1 MKSSAIAIGAAA
13 PDFDLPDAE
22 ERRWRL
28 RDARGTLVVLVFYR
42 GHW

>member
-1 MKSSAIAIGAAA
+1 MKGTAIGVGTTA
-13 PDFDLPDAE
+13 PDFDLPDGE

-28 RDARGTLVVLVFYR
+28 RDARGRLLVLVFYR